1 MNKALFDGKYIIC
14 AQDGSIGAVHKVN
27 GKFWPNNHTHILTI
41 NDDILFNYTYYN
53 LKYNVDYKK
62 VTTGQIP
69 KLNQDNLKHNIK
81 FPVPT
86 PEIQEQCIQI
96 YQEKEK
102 SLQSIDD
109 KIEAEKNYINEL
121 KILTKDIIYSYC

>member
-1 MNKALFDGKYIIC
+1 MGFSFSEPNI
-14 AQDGSIGAVHKVN
+14 VN

-41 NDDILFNYTYYN
+41 NDDILLNYTYYN

-69 KLNQDNLKHNIK
+69 KLSQDNLKHNIK

-96 YQEKEK
+96 YQEKEQFI
-102 SLQSIDD
+102 QSIDD
-109 KIEAEKNYINEL
+109 KIESEKKYINEL